1 MTSQSTNIWNYKPW
15 WCQPWSIVLTGIAI
29 SSGSWLILHT
39 LWITIA
45 VAVAIAAW
53 WSYFLVIYPKAFAR
67 YMTSQQKELNT

>member
-15 WCQPWSIVLTGIAI
+15 WCQPWSIIFTGIAI
-29 SSGSWLILHT
+29 ASGSWLILHT

-45 VAVAIAAW
+45 VTVAIAAW

-67 YMTSQQKELNT
+67 YIISQQNELNT